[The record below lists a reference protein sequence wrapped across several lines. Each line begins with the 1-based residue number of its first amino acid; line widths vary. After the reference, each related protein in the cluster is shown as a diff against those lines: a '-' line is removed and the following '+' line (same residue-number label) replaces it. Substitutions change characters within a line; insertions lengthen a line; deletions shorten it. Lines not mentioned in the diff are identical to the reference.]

1 MKIKFLNFLIIVL
14 IVGGLVIQWFNFT
27 SRIKLA
33 AHPVFGVTFSRFK
46 AEELKLDW
54 RETYLA
60 ILDDLKVK
68 HLRLGA
74 YWDDIETQSGQY
86 DFSNLDWQIEEAEKH
101 GAQII
106 LAIGFRL
113 PGWPECHLPEWAMN
127 LSEKDRQAEI
137 LRLMETVIHR
147 YKDRPNI
154 WAWQVENEPFFS
166 RFGLCP
172 TLDRE
177 FFDREIT
184 MVKSI
189 DGRPIIVTAS
199 GELSTWITESRY
211 ADILGIT
218 MYRSTWNKYFS
229 YFYYPQPAAS
239 YYLKGKFVQF
249 LQVPKKIIV
258 VELQGEPWPPNN
270 DLLNTPIKEQYKTM
284 SPARFGSTIK
294 YAQSTGFD
302 EFYFW
307 GAEWWYWLEKQGQP
321 DIWQEAKELWTNQ

>member
-113 PGWPECHLPEWAMN
+113 PGPARMSFTRMGNELVR
-127 LSEKDRQAEI
+127 KRQAS
-137 LRLMETVIHR
+137 RNFA
-147 YKDRPNI
+147 PNG
-154 WAWQVENEPFFS
+154 NGNS
-166 RFGLCP
+166 
-172 TLDRE
+172 
-177 FFDREIT
+177 
-184 MVKSI
+184 
-189 DGRPIIVTAS
+189 
-199 GELSTWITESRY
+199 
-211 ADILGIT
+211 
-218 MYRSTWNKYFS
+218 
-229 YFYYPQPAAS
+229 
-239 YYLKGKFVQF
+239 
-249 LQVPKKIIV
+249 
-258 VELQGEPWPPNN
+258 
-270 DLLNTPIKEQYKTM
+270 
-284 SPARFGSTIK
+284 
-294 YAQSTGFD
+294 
-302 EFYFW
+302 
-307 GAEWWYWLEKQGQP
+307 
-321 DIWQEAKELWTNQ
+321 